1 MTPTPNKPSEILT
14 DRIKGS
20 NTTTNYTLN
29 RDMTDLYQKGNH
41 KCHHEEDWKEY
52 KTFKDKVLIFI
63 GAKEA
68 TNGALKET
76 DNTLAGRL
84 TRIENKVDSL
94 MLAMLGGMGT
104 AIIALVV
111 AIISILR

>member
-1 MTPTPNKPSEILT
+1 MTPDQYKSVLSDTHPRL
-14 DRIKGS
+14 KGTN
-20 NTTTNYTLN
+20 NT
-29 RDMTDLYQKGNH
+29 MTMEELYQKGNH